1 MLFSLGNG
9 YPYDG
14 VLFSNKEQ
22 AMDTW
27 NNLDEFQRT
36 ILNNKANLKRLCTIS
51 HLYNILE
58 ITNFE
63 DEEWISS
70 FQGQARDI
78 GGGIVCVEL
87 CVCLWKK
94 GSRRDTCK
102 DGNVLNYD
110 SWLLYLD
117 WYSII
122 ISQDVTF
129 LVNWDKHIAKSV
141 LFLVHVNI

>member
-1 MLFSLGNG
+1 MFSLGNG

-14 VLFSNKEQ
+14 VLFSNKEEQ
-22 AMDTW
+22 AMDTC

-87 CVCLWKK
+87 CVCL
-94 GSRRDTCK
+94 
-102 DGNVLNYD
+102 
-110 SWLLYLD
+110 
-117 WYSII
+117 
-122 ISQDVTF
+122 
-129 LVNWDKHIAKSV
+129 
-141 LFLVHVNI
+141 